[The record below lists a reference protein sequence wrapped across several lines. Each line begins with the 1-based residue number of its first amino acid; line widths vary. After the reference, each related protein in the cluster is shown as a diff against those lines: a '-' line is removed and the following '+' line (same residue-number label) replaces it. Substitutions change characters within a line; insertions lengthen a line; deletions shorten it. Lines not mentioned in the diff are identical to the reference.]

1 MLLIELFSDYIFNK
15 KDLREYVELRKDI
28 NERGEFNDQ
37 MLIRIQENLERFK
50 EEDSETLELMYK
62 TLDEY
67 VKNNRGIVI
76 EYPINF
82 ARAILSLYKN
92 NGKTPRNIYENYE
105 NGLNHHSYDG

>member
-1 MLLIELFSDYIFNK
+1 MLLIELFSDFIFNR

-37 MLIRIQENLERFK
+37 MLIRVQENLERLK
-50 EEDSETLELMYK
+50 QEDNDILELMYK

-67 VKNNRGIVI
+67 VKDNRGVAV

-82 ARAILSLYKN
+82 ARAILTLYK
-92 NGKTPRNIYENYE
+92 KKSAKKVYEDYN
-105 NGLNHHSYDG
+105 NGLNHRPFDA